1 MDQLEET
8 VVEATGHKPTNQVY
22 CMRNAGQI
30 SNSLVREAS
39 AKYLGILKF
48 SDKVVFLI
56 QVILR

>member
-1 MDQLEET
+1 M
-8 VVEATGHKPTNQVY
+8 EATSHKLTNQVY
-22 CMRNAGQI
+22 SMRNAGQI

-39 AKYLGILKF
+39 AKYLGVLEF